1 MAFCSGLLYGVTLG
15 LTGTEPL
22 VCLGAGAVVAAL
34 VWFFSE
40 KDSHEVPQKAC

>member
-15 LTGTEPL
+15 LTGAEPV
-22 VCLGAGAVVAAL
+22 VCLVAGGVLASL

-40 KDSHEVPQKAC
+40 KDSHEVPQKAR